1 MAPGKDGTPRA
12 RGGCTPNLRWTA
24 RRRSSMVGRPGAAAG
39 GIGHGPGRG
48 DSAVSLTRTGLACGL
63 AAAALSG
70 GCAIFRG
77 EPPPSPPPGGRLVEV
92 GAPDQAL
99 PSPQTA
105 AKATPRP
112 PRHVLAISG
121 GGMYGAYSA
130 GVLRGWTEAGTR
142 PTFDVVTGVSTGA
155 LIAPFAF
162 LGAEFDDLLE
172 REYTRSVQGDIYRK
186 RVLLA
191 PLWSDSIADS
201 TPLRR
206 RIAADIT
213 PALLD
218 RIARAHEQG
227 RRLYVGTTNL
237 DTKQLVVWDLGAIA
251 AGDGPNRLALIR
263 HVILASCSV
272 PGFFAPVPIDVEVD
286 GRRYTELHADG
297 GVAASLFLRP
307 EMVGLDPL
315 RPRRPTGPD
324 RTEIRVIVSGKLDA
338 PGGPVTRSFLGVST
352 DALSGVLKAQQD
364 GDLMQVFLLSRY
376 LGADFSLTAVPRD
389 LPVNGSAFDF
399 DPGPMRLLYAAGRRA
414 AADPSAWRSLPPGL
428 TPDEL
433 ARPRA
438 GTQFT
443 VEAGGHAPVA
453 PAPPPAADV
462 LRASGGDQIAPRQ

>member
-1 MAPGKDGTPRA
+1 
-12 RGGCTPNLRWTA
+12 
-24 RRRSSMVGRPGAAAG
+24 MVCRPGDPVGASAG
-39 GIGHGPGRG
+39 GIAAGPVVG
-48 DSAVSLTRTGLACGL
+48 DSAVDLAKTGLACVL
-63 AAAALSG
+63 VAALSS

-77 EPPPSPPPGGRLVEV
+77 DPPPAPPPGGRLVEV
-92 GAPDQAL
+92 GASDQAL
-99 PSPQTA
+99 ASPQTDAGA
-105 AKATPRP
+105 APRP

-130 GVLRGWTEAGTR
+130 GVLKGWTEAGTR

-162 LGAEFDDLLE
+162 LGPEYDELLE
-172 REYTRSVQGDIYRK
+172 REYTRCVQADIFRK

-201 TPLRR
+201 APLRR

-213 PALLD
+213 PELLD
-218 RIARAHEQG
+218 RIARAHKEG

-237 DTKQLVVWDLGAIA
+237 DTKGLVVWDLGAIA
-251 AGDGPNRLALIR
+251 AGDAPNRLALVR

-272 PGFFAPVPIDVEVD
+272 PGFFPPVPIDVEVD

-315 RPRRPTGPD
+315 HPKRPTGPD

-338 PGGPVTRSFLGVST
+338 HASPVTRSFLGVST
-352 DALSGVLKAQQD
+352 DALTGVLQAQQD
-364 GDLMQVFLLSRY
+364 GDLMQVFLLARY
-376 LGADFSLTAVPRD
+376 IGADFGLTAVPRD
-389 LPVNGSAFDF
+389 LPVNGTAFDF
-399 DPGPMRLLYAAGRRA
+399 APGPMRLLYASGRRA
-414 AADPSAWRSLPPGL
+414 AADPSAWRSTPPGL

-433 ARPRA
+433 ALPRS
-438 GTQFT
+438 GVQFV
-443 VEAGGHAPVA
+443 VEAGKPGPGE
-453 PAPPPAADV
+453 PATPPADDV
-462 LRASGGDQIAPRQ
+462 LRASHTAPGASPGAVQDAPRH

>member
-1 MAPGKDGTPRA
+1 MT
-12 RGGCTPNLRWTA
+12 
-24 RRRSSMVGRPGAAAG
+24 
-39 GIGHGPGRG
+39 
-48 DSAVSLTRTGLACGL
+48 LTRTGLACGL
-63 AAAALSG
+63 VSAALSG
-70 GCAIFRG
+70 GCAILRG
-77 EPPPSPPPGGRLVEV
+77 DPPPSPPPGGRLVEV
-92 GAPDQAL
+92 GASDPIL
-99 PSPQTA
+99 PSPQSAPEA
-105 AKATPRP
+105 APRP

-130 GVLRGWTEAGTR
+130 GVLKGWTEAGTR

-162 LGAEFDDLLE
+162 LGPEFDDLLE
-172 REYTRSVQGDIYRK
+172 REYTQCVQSDIYRK

-201 TPLRR
+201 APLRR

-213 PALLD
+213 PELLD

-251 AGDGPNRLALIR
+251 AGDDPNRLALVR

-272 PGFFAPVPIDVEVD
+272 PGFFPPVPIDVEVD

-315 RPRRPTGPD
+315 HPKRPAGPE

-338 PGGPVTRSFLGVST
+338 PAGPVTRSFLGVST
-352 DALSGVLKAQQD
+352 DALSGVLQAQQD

-376 LGADFSLTAVPRD
+376 IGADFGLTAVPRD
-389 LPVNGSAFDF
+389 LPVSGTAFDF
-399 DPGPMRLLYAAGRRA
+399 APEPMRLLYAAGRRA

-438 GTQFT
+438 GTQFV
-443 VEAGGHAPVA
+443 VEAGGKAPGS
-453 PAPPPAADV
+453 PATPPDAEV
-462 LRASGGDQIAPRQ
+462 LRASGVVQGAPRQ